1 MVPNTL
7 TSVSPC
13 AGGPVCHQR
22 TMLSSLGIQ
31 SKHHLLDFGRLSL
44 SESQFL
50 PLYNGDVV
58 RESEMAHEIHR
69 TY

>member
-1 MVPNTL
+1 
-7 TSVSPC
+7 
-13 AGGPVCHQR
+13 
-22 TMLSSLGIQ
+22 MLSSLGIQ